1 MARPTVIENET
12 ILSAA
17 RAVFWERGLQSTSAE
32 VARRAGISEGSVFKR
47 YKTTPGLFEAAVA
60 PEIDELLQQLSLLP
74 SQAGNGN
81 VLDNLV
87 LAAGLSLRVLRRLT
101 PLFMM
106 RLAGDPSLSSR
117 TMQLAAREQMLSH
130 LTEYL
135 KNEGALGRID
145 GALDTATIAQAFL
158 GALSSQVVLE
168 SPSSADAADG
178 DFHAAR
184 YVRELVR
191 VLLEGM
197 LRSAA

>member
-12 ILSAA
+12 ILNAA
-17 RAVFWERGLQSTSAE
+17 RAVFLERGLQSTSAE

-60 PEIDELLQQLSLLP
+60 PEINDLLQQLSRLP
-74 SQAGNGN
+74 GQAGSGN

-87 LAAGLSLRVLRRLT
+87 GAGELLLRVLRRLT

-106 RLAGDPSLSSR
+106 RLAGTPELASR
-117 TMQLAAREQMLSH
+117 TMQLAAREQMLLY
-130 LTEYL
+130 LTDYL

-145 GALDTATIAQAFL
+145 GALDTATVAQAFL
-158 GALSSQVVLE
+158 GALSSQVGLE
-168 SPSSADAADG
+168 SPAIASSPEAEH
-178 DFHAAR
+178 HAAR